1 MKKTM
6 THRLVIV
13 LLGFV
18 VIGLMAVTLVR
29 RGAPATPELDGAVM
43 AGIAQIEPGVGVLGK
58 VASFTLIDQTG
69 HSYGTDQLQGKLWI
83 ANFIFT
89 RCPSTCPIQTA
100 NMTRLQERISLDPAW
115 KSIRLI
121 SFSVD
126 PEHDT
131 SEILKLY
138 AQKAQAD
145 TEHWR
150 FLTGTREQI
159 WQLSKI
165 GFKLPVDDNVPEAGV
180 PIVHSARL
188 VLVDRRRR
196 IRGYYDGL
204 TPEGLD
210 HLKGDLKAVLAEP
223 KFVSGSPDSLD

>member
-1 MKKTM
+1 MAP
-6 THRLVIV
+6 RLVIV
-13 LLGFV
+13 VLALVLF
-18 VIGLMAVTLVR
+18 GLVAVTMIG
-29 RGAPATPELDGAVM
+29 RGAPTRPDSDGAVP
-43 AGIAQIEPGVGVLGK
+43 AGVARVEPGVRVLGK
-58 VASFTLIDQTG
+58 VSRFTLTDQTG
-69 HSYGTDQLQGKLWI
+69 QPYGTDRLQGKLWI

-89 RCPSTCPIQTA
+89 RCPSTCPIQTS
-100 NMTRLQERISLDPAW
+100 NMTRLQEQLRKDPAW
-115 KSIRLI
+115 ESIRLV

-131 SEILKLY
+131 PEILNLY
-138 AQKAQAD
+138 AEKADTD

-159 WQLSKI
+159 WQLSKT
-165 GFKLPVDDNVPEAGV
+165 GFKLPVDENVPEAGV

-210 HLKGDLKAVLAEP
+210 QLNGDLKTVLAEP
-223 KFVSGSPDSLD
+223 ETPPRPAPHP